1 MSSQK
6 KAEPKKRRIVDEGR
20 AFNEEW
26 TDEFFLGGGFVCF
39 CQEKYYGT
47 MLNFVRKLC

>member
-26 TDEFFLGGGFVCF
+26 TDEFFWGGGVCLF
-39 CQEKYYGT
+39 LSRQILWHYA
-47 MLNFVRKLC
+47 

>member
-26 TDEFFLGGGFVCF
+26 TDEFLGGGVLFVF
-39 CQEKYYGT
+39 VKTNT
-47 MLNFVRKLC
+47 MALCLIL

>member
-26 TDEFFLGGGFVCF
+26 TDEFFLGGGGLFVF
-39 CQEKYYGT
+39 VKRNT
-47 MLNFVRKLC
+47 MALCLIL